1 MNMLLLRWTAIGLV
15 GAALLAACGQADP
28 TPTST
33 PTAAP
38 APTATTAPSDGPSGA
53 ELIVSMGCSG
63 CHSLDSIP
71 EATAKVGP
79 DLSHIGG
86 RADAAYIRE
95 SILDPN
101 AVTASECPN
110 GPCPVGLMPPM
121 FGIIMSPEEI
131 DTLVA
136 YLAGLQ

>member
-1 MNMLLLRWTAIGLV
+1 MSMMLLRWTTIGLI

-28 TPTST
+28 TPTPTPT

-38 APTATTAPSDGPSGA
+38 TPTATAAGASGP
-53 ELIVSMGCSG
+53 ELIVSMGCAG
-63 CHSLDSIP
+63 CHTIDSIP
-71 EATAKVGP
+71 EAREEVGP

-101 AVTASECPN
+101 AVTASECPS
-110 GPCPVGLMPPM
+110 GPCPIGLMPPM

>member
-1 MNMLLLRWTAIGLV
+1 MMLLRWTTIGLI
-15 GAALLAACGQADP
+15 GAALLAACGDAD
-28 TPTST
+28 PTST
-33 PTAAP
+33 PTATP
-38 APTATTAPSDGPSGA
+38 APTATTAPPDGPSGP
-53 ELIVSMGCSG
+53 ELIVSMGCAG
-63 CHSLDSIP
+63 CHTIDSIP
-71 EATAKVGP
+71 EAREEVGP
-79 DLSHIGG
+79 DLSHIGA

-110 GPCPVGLMPPM
+110 GPCPIGLMPPM

-136 YLAGLQ
+136 YLTGLQ